1 MAHSSLYVKEME
13 DKSNTINELATGFE
27 GEPFIGPHSLAL
39 SEDGSKWSLFTLD
52 SLYFTDSGPWGETSI
67 ENPRGS
73 VFVIDVQLG
82 MVRPLA
88 LNCLA
93 YPSGLALAQNDKV
106 LYVCET
112 GKNRILRF
120 NLTGTHFSMFR

>member
-1 MAHSSLYVKEME
+1 MLW
-13 DKSNTINELATGFE
+13 
-27 GEPFIGPHSLAL
+27 L
-39 SEDGSKWSLFTLD
+39 SQRTLVGRFPQTKD
-52 SLYFTDSGPWGETSI
+52 NLYFTDSGPWGETSI

-73 VFVIDVQLG
+73 VFVVDIQLG

-93 YPSGLALAQNDKV
+93 YPTGLVLANNDKI

-112 GKNRILRF
+112 GMNRILRF
-120 NLTGTHFSMFR
+120 NLAGSNFSMFR

>member
-1 MAHSSLYVKEME
+1 MPWLCLRTPVSKV
-13 DKSNTINELATGFE
+13 
-27 GEPFIGPHSLAL
+27 PHPQ
-39 SEDGSKWSLFTLD
+39 DN
-52 SLYFTDSGPWGETSI
+52 LYFTDSGPWGETSI

-73 VFVIDVQLG
+73 VFVVDIQLG

-93 YPSGLALAQNDKV
+93 YPTGLVLANNDKM

-112 GKNRILRF
+112 GMNRILRF
-120 NLTGTHFSMFR
+120 NLSGSNFSMFR